1 MNTIKLNT
9 IGDSPVVVKKGSQ
22 VQSQE
27 KTVEITENGTTEVVP
42 DSGFSLSKVTVN
54 TNVESSGSS
63 WRYFDISKCSIEGIE
78 RIAHIVKTYRDGG
91 YIGIVSSGALSMAGS
106 STERI
111 AMGIDMA
118 VGFCSIVDSTE
129 IINYG
134 EHLAPIISDI
144 LANGAVEITKEQFYS
159 LSSFVSI
166 RELHQ
171 PTSDEVDISAGV
183 INLDN
188 LSIVKEI
195 DVVEPTVYE
204 EDVTPTDIALYS
216 TAKDIAI
223 ALMLRYTEDDSLRLV
238 AIVDSTNSSVNTNA
252 YILFSVN
259 TDNTVQYD
267 PDGGIQIVNDI
278 LASQDFK
285 YIGEASGGELTEV
298 QFDIL
303 DKYIKVK
310 KG

>member
-42 DSGFSLSKVTVN
+42 DSGYALSKVTVN
-54 TNVESSGSS
+54 TNVESSGESTMEYVAFNAETDLVTYGEVLGIFAYLVKFPTKIETIS
-63 WRYFDISKCSIEGIE
+63 IMFMSDEIVNDAIAFAIDTGAVVDFMGSRKSIKDHALSFGADIS
-78 RIAHIVKTYRDGG
+78 
-91 YIGIVSSGALSMAGS
+91 LLP
-106 STERI
+106 
-111 AMGIDMA
+111 
-118 VGFCSIVDSTE
+118 
-129 IINYG
+129 
-134 EHLAPIISDI
+134 HL
-144 LANGAVEITKEQFYS
+144 TKEEFYS

-171 PTSDEVDISAGV
+171 PTSDEVNLSAGV
-183 INLDN
+183 VNLDN

-204 EDVTPTDIALYS
+204 EDVTPTNIALYS

-223 ALMLRYTEDDSLRLV
+223 ALMLRYTKDDSLRLI
-238 AIVDSTNSSVNTNA
+238 ATVDSTNSSVNTNA

-310 KG
+310 KA